1 MIYSI
6 CIVLTYL
13 LTCTSSRHYYF
24 EKGCRFTENVIF
36 LARDQLRVERGLENI
51 NEQTRAMSKALQ
63 EGARLAVFDAA
74 ADAGG
79 GIALSCGQHI
89 ATKVG

>member
-1 MIYSI
+1 
-6 CIVLTYL
+6 
-13 LTCTSSRHYYF
+13 
-24 EKGCRFTENVIF
+24 
-36 LARDQLRVERGLENI
+36 
-51 NEQTRAMSKALQ
+51 MSKALQ